1 MPRHEDFTHLTNH
14 LTEENDQNTKPRKYT
29 KRDACLPLGICG
41 LCVCLG
47 LLCGYLIH
55 ESYLIEDGSL

>member
-14 LTEENDQNTKPRKYT
+14 LTEENDQNNNST
-29 KRDACLPLGICG
+29 KRAACLPQGLCG